1 MKAAVNAKG
10 ERSHSVCVCLFEC
23 RVSVCMNVG
32 DCVRVC
38 MHVHVVSAYA
48 CVCPCCVSL
57 CVLCVSLSV
66 YV

>member
-38 MHVHVVSAYA
+38 MHVHE
-48 CVCPCCVSL
+48 CPCL
-57 CVLCVSLSV
+57 CAIQTTSAVEI
-66 YV
+66 